1 MRRPGARARA
11 LITQLVVSVAW
22 MWISRLTSQPCSATA
37 RTIRR
42 RGPPAHCESNLGLPT
57 MHSLVSQTNAIHGSR
72 IASVAQRP
80 AVVLQRSMTSIRHG
94 CRPSL
99 HVTRLRAMPFC
110 TFDSHRSSCPSV
122 RSAQQLPSSQLIRT
136 FSNAR
141 RVKQR
146 RSPAEKLQ
154 REIVVPELCTI
165 GRLAS
170 ILEVSAEGLLQ
181 TADAMGESV
190 PSEAM
195 PLSREL
201 LELLALE
208 HNATLK
214 IKMVDVHRAPRP
226 PPDVFEALPLRPPV
240 VTLMGHVD
248 HGKTSLL
255 DAFRGSKVAEGE
267 AGGITQGI
275 SAFIVDP
282 GTPRAIT
289 FIDTPGHELFAAM
302 RQRGATATDLIL
314 LVVAIE
320 SGVQDTTREAI
331 RYALDSGTPLVVAA
345 NKADKAGADE
355 QIEKLKQQ
363 LLQEGVMLEGMGG
376 EVPLVPVSAT
386 KRMNLDEL
394 RDTLLLQAELLELH
408 APPTGRAEGVVI
420 EATVHKGLGHLTT
433 ALVQS
438 GRLKVGDHVVVG
450 TTYGKVRVLQDESGN
465 KMSEALPST
474 PVRFSGL
481 KDLPSSGDELIVVE
495 SEKRAR
501 EVSEFRSDK
510 LVLEREAA
518 ASQRRG
524 RRVRN
529 VIQVPVVIK
538 ADSQGSLEAV
548 KEGLAHYPTSLVE
561 LSTVRAA
568 VGAFSEGDIQLAAS
582 VKADMIGF
590 NVPISKK
597 LDVLA
602 TQAGVTV
609 RSYDVIYKLVDGVKE
624 VLEAKIPPAIDSVAT
639 GKAEVQEVFQ
649 LTLNRKDRR
658 EGMFKK
664 TFVAGSRVVSGQAAA
679 TSKVAVMRG
688 EEQLYDGHVISLKHF
703 KQEVKTLKKGAECG
717 IILHEFGEFEKG
729 DMIVFYEHVPRKINL
744 YDSEED
750 QQGRKVF

>member
-1 MRRPGARARA
+1 M
-11 LITQLVVSVAW
+11 S
-22 MWISRLTSQPCSATA
+22 TA
-37 RTIRR
+37 EGREIARR
-42 RGPPAHCESNLGLPT
+42 RRDGPKREVGRKGIPEKDTTRDGISARKGGKERRASSRVDIDEDATTRTKMKGKRKNNRKGVPPPEPTGPAK
-57 MHSLVSQTNAIHGSR
+57 V
-72 IASVAQRP
+72 
-80 AVVLQRSMTSIRHG
+80 
-94 CRPSL
+94 
-99 HVTRLRAMPFC
+99 
-110 TFDSHRSSCPSV
+110 
-122 RSAQQLPSSQLIRT
+122 
-136 FSNAR
+136 
-141 RVKQR
+141 
-146 RSPAEKLQ
+146 
-154 REIVVPELCTI
+154 TI
-165 GRLAS
+165 GDSITVGDLAAACNIGVAEVVKDLMKRGVLAS
-170 ILEVSAEGLLQ
+170 ITQSIDGDTAAAIAEGVGAEVSRAGDDDAEHLDLADEAWGVLDDDDASADLL
-181 TADAMGESV
+181 
-190 PSEAM
+190 
-195 PLSREL
+195 R
-201 LELLALE
+201 
-208 HNATLK
+208 
-214 IKMVDVHRAPRP
+214 
-226 PPDVFEALPLRPPV
+226 RPPV
-240 VTLMGHVD
+240 VTVMGHVD